1 MRIGGLSTLLASP
14 MSSSP
19 GTTSS
24 SASVASSTATLSG
37 SNSILTT
44 PTPSRGVGGCDFA
57 RESDSD
63 TDPRRVLWTPAALPT
78 VIPLIDLPPELRS
91 LVRSLDLGGLG
102 DPLAVYGGERVF
114 GVNPGALRLADERSD
129 GTELAAVL
137 LPLDALFEIRLIA
150 AVRLARALSGRRLGL
165 DPSALPANRRAR
177 LLLALRALD
186 GRLDHAGYRDIAEA
200 LFGADRVPDRG
211 WKKHDLRDRTV
222 RLAQLGFRLMRG
234 GYRHLLLHP
243 YRRKI

>member
-1 MRIGGLSTLLASP
+1 MHEACFGPLR
-14 MSSSP
+14 
-19 GTTSS
+19 
-24 SASVASSTATLSG
+24 
-37 SNSILTT
+37 
-44 PTPSRGVGGCDFA
+44 
-57 RESDSD
+57 
-63 TDPRRVLWTPAALPT
+63 ALPT

-102 DPLAVYGGERVF
+102 NPLAAYGGERLF
-114 GVNPGALRLADERSD
+114 GVHPEVVRLADERSD
-129 GTELAAVL
+129 RTELAAVL
-137 LPLDALFEIRLIA
+137 LPLDALFEIRAVA
-150 AVRLARALSGRRLGL
+150 AVRLARALSGRRLGPE
-165 DPSALPANRRAR
+165 PSALPANRRAR

-186 GRLDHAGYRDIAEA
+186 GRLDHASYRDIAEA
-200 LFGADRVPDRG
+200 LFGAHRVPDRG